1 MGENSRKYQSRRRC
15 AIQGELPSSSS
26 EWAFIDKLPALYSQV
41 NFWETYRL
49 TFYLMPAEYRLLQAC
64 MRRLRLIGEENGE
77 NYIAST
83 TNLPAVPRPPT
94 PPEVPIP
101 EHETMIRPVIISEIE
116 SVQKLPF
123 ATRYLVEG
131 LVSQGLVQS
140 HQMERMVEIVN
151 RLDGKGEYKIMNQ
164 VLSDLFS
171 AERMGNM
178 EITLERRA
186 TLYKTLEKLVRPKKT
201 KQDMAAEKS
210 MAEEPNHSVKI
221 RRAIVTPT
229 RMMLQPETREQGN
242 SVLRHFKEYHDR
254 FLRVQFNDE
263 HDQLQVNVSVKE
275 ANAINPKAGTMARV
289 HRALEHGLV
298 IAGRK
303 YVFLAASA
311 SQLKEHSCWF
321 FAEVSASENGGKRFG
336 VQDIINWMG
345 NLEKERVI
353 AKHAGKPQVR
363 QYA

>member
-1 MGENSRKYQSRRRC
+1 
-15 AIQGELPSSSS
+15 
-26 EWAFIDKLPALYSQV
+26 
-41 NFWETYRL
+41 
-49 TFYLMPAEYRLLQAC
+49 
-64 MRRLRLIGEENGE
+64 
-77 NYIAST
+77 
-83 TNLPAVPRPPT
+83 
-94 PPEVPIP
+94 
-101 EHETMIRPVIISEIE
+101 MIRPVIISEIE

>member
-1 MGENSRKYQSRRRC
+1 
-15 AIQGELPSSSS
+15 
-26 EWAFIDKLPALYSQV
+26 
-41 NFWETYRL
+41 
-49 TFYLMPAEYRLLQAC
+49 
-64 MRRLRLIGEENGE
+64 
-77 NYIAST
+77 
-83 TNLPAVPRPPT
+83 
-94 PPEVPIP
+94 
-101 EHETMIRPVIISEIE
+101 
-116 SVQKLPF
+116 
-123 ATRYLVEG
+123 
-131 LVSQGLVQS
+131 
-140 HQMERMVEIVN
+140 
-151 RLDGKGEYKIMNQ
+151 
-164 VLSDLFS
+164 
-171 AERMGNM
+171 M